1 MSVVGRAR
9 GGSSFLS
16 ALFATSAV
24 AVIVSAGSASAQTAP
39 APEASEPASATA
51 LSEIVVTGSRIR
63 STGFTAPT
71 PTQALGQADLERN
84 AEPNIF
90 TTIAQLPSLQGST
103 GATTGTFST
112 SSGSQGLSSFSL
124 RGLSP
129 IRTLTLLDGQRVVPA
144 NITGVPDIS
153 LFPQLLVQRVDVV
166 TGGASASYGSDA
178 VGGVVNFIT
187 DKKFE
192 GFKAN
197 VSAGVT
203 TYGDNEQ
210 VLFQVAG
217 GKAFLNDRLHVQVSA
232 EYDDEEG
239 VPAGGF
245 GEDAPGSRD
254 WYTTATLINRGVTN
268 DGSPQYLY
276 REHAQA
282 YQYTKYGLISAGP
295 LQGTAFD
302 QNGNP
307 FQFQYGS
314 NGVPSKAANGAVIG
328 CYSNG
333 GFCVGG
339 DLSGNVGVGTS
350 LQSEIK
356 RMNSYGRIAYDIDDN
371 NEIYATL
378 NVARVESSNQPNPG
392 GATTGLT
399 MQCSN
404 PYLPASVAAACAAN
418 NITSFTFGTSNA
430 LLPHNISV
438 HPTRTQ
444 YRGVVGAD
452 GKFAAFGTD
461 WHYDAYYTHG
471 ENTTNIH
478 VNNIM
483 LNPRYRAAVQ
493 ATLVNGQIVCTDP
506 VARANGCQPINVF
519 GGQRPS
525 DAALAYIT
533 PENGPYQHSVQKQ
546 DVASI
551 NFSGEPINGW
561 AGPVALAFGAEYRRE
576 AYHVQGDP
584 YGDGSAASPYT
595 TDYPAD
601 PLLNTAGNNWYAGN
615 YHSGAGKYSVKEAY
629 AEVNVPLVN
638 SDSAGKANLNAAGRW
653 TDYSTSGT
661 VYTWKVG
668 ATWDTPVDGVRLRA
682 VTSRDVRAPNLSE
695 LFAAPVTTTLPNF
708 TIPSNGTPP
717 PGQPAGPGALL
728 VLQNV
733 VGNPDLKPEIAKNTT
748 LGVVLS
754 NPKWLPGF
762 SVSVDWYNIV
772 LNGGISSLSAQQVV
786 NFCYAGLTQYCGSFN
801 FAPPAGTTPY
811 VNAQVFNLAS
821 IKTSGFDIEAS
832 YRFDVP
838 SVPGHFDLRALA
850 TNTHKF
856 VTNQGFPGGSVV
868 DTAGQNSGATPDWKV
883 LAVQTWTSDRFML
896 SLQERWFSD
905 GVIGGQYIECAA
917 GSCPVG
923 RSAADNNNYPTIDNN
938 QMKGATYVDVSGSYE
953 IKHGLTAYFKVAN
966 LFNKDPVPSPQT
978 NTGLDANPALYD
990 LLGRFYHVGLRYSF

>member
-1 MSVVGRAR
+1 MSALGRTRVG
-9 GGSSFLS
+9 SPFLNV
-16 ALFATSAV
+16 LFATSAV
-24 AVIVSAGSASAQTAP
+24 AMIVSAGSASAQTAQAP
-39 APEASEPASATA
+39 ASSEPTA
-51 LSEIVVTGSRIR
+51 LTEIVVTGTRIR

-71 PTQALGQADLERN
+71 PTQVLGQADLERN
-84 AEPNIF
+84 AEPNVF

-112 SSGSQGLSSFSL
+112 SSGQQGLSSFSL
-124 RGLSP
+124 RGLGT

-187 DKKFE
+187 NKRFE

-203 TYGDNEQ
+203 TYGDDEQ
-210 VLFQVAG
+210 FLLQVAG
-217 GKAFLNDRLHVQVSA
+217 GKAFLNDRLHVQVSG
-232 EYDDEEG
+232 EYDDEKG

-254 WYTTATLINRGVTN
+254 WYTTATLVNRGVTN

-302 QNGNP
+302 QAGNP

-314 NGVPSKAANGAVIG
+314 NGVPAKNAAGTVNG
-328 CYSNG
+328 CYSSG

-339 DLSGNVGVGTS
+339 DLSGNVGIGTS

-356 RMNSYGRIAYDIDDN
+356 RMGSYGRVAYDIDDN
-371 NEIYATL
+371 NEIYGTL
-378 NVARVESSNQPNPG
+378 NIARVESSNQPNPG

-404 PYLPASVAAACAAN
+404 PYLPASVVTACANN

-430 LLPHNISV
+430 LLPNNISV

-444 YRGVVGAD
+444 YRGVIGAD

-478 VNNIM
+478 VNDIM
-483 LNPRYRAAVQ
+483 LTPRYRAAIQ
-493 ATLVNGQIVCTDP
+493 ATLVGGQIVCSDP
-506 VARANGCQPINVF
+506 VARANGCAPINVF

-525 DAALAYIT
+525 DAALKYIE

-546 DVASI
+546 DVASL
-551 NFSGEPINGW
+551 NFSGEPIQGW
-561 AGPVALAFGAEYRRE
+561 AGPVAVAFGGEYRRE

-595 TDYPAD
+595 ADYPAD
-601 PLLNTAGNNWYAGN
+601 PLLGTAGNNWYAGN

-629 AEVNVPLVN
+629 AEVNLPLMN
-638 SDSAGKANLNAAGRW
+638 SESAGKANLNFAGRW

-668 ATWDTPVDGVRLRA
+668 GTWDTPLDGVRLRA

-695 LFAAPVTTTLPNF
+695 LYAAPVTTTLPNF
-708 TIPSNGTPP
+708 TNPFTG
-717 PGQPAGPGALL
+717 GALL

-733 VGNPDLKPEIAKNTT
+733 VGNPDLKPEIAKNATV
-748 LGVVLS
+748 GVVLS
-754 NPKWLPGF
+754 NPTWLPGF
-762 SVSVDWYNIV
+762 SASVDWYNIV
-772 LNGGISSLSAQQVV
+772 LNGGISSLSAQQEV
-786 NFCYAGLTQYCGSFN
+786 NFCFSGLQQFCSAFN
-801 FAPPAGTTPY
+801 FAPAQGTPY

-821 IKTSGFDIEAS
+821 IKTSGFDIESS
-832 YRFDVP
+832 YRFDLP
-838 SVPGHFDLRALA
+838 SVPGHFAVRVLA

-856 VTNQGFPGGSVV
+856 VTNPGIPGAIAV
-868 DTAGQNSGATPDWKV
+868 DSAGQNSGATPDWKV
-883 LAVQTWTSDRFML
+883 LAVQSWDSDRFSL

-905 GVIGGQYIECAA
+905 GTFGNQYVTCAA
-917 GSCPVG
+917 GSCPV
-923 RSAADNNNYPTIDNN
+923 STNNNPTIDYNH
-938 QMKGATYVDVSGSYE
+938 MKGATYVDVSGSY
-953 IKHGLTAYFKVAN
+953 KVTKTLQAYFKVAN
-966 LFNKDPVPSPQT
+966 LLNRDPTPSPQT

>member
-1 MSVVGRAR
+1 MSDEGRAR
-9 GGSSFLS
+9 GGSRFLN

-24 AVIVSAGSASAQTAP
+24 ALAVSAGAAHAQVAP
-39 APEASEPASATA
+39 APAPSEPAATS

-63 STGFTAPT
+63 TTGFTAPT

-84 AEPNIF
+84 AEPNVF

-112 SSGSQGLSSFSL
+112 SSGQQGLSSFSL
-124 RGLSP
+124 RGLGT

-144 NITGVPDIS
+144 NVTGVPDIS

-187 DKKFE
+187 DKRFE

-210 VLFQVAG
+210 FLVQLAAG
-217 GKAFLNDRLHVQVSA
+217 KNFLNDRLHVQVSG

-245 GEDAPGSRD
+245 GEDAPGDRD
-254 WYTTATLINRGVTN
+254 WYTTATLVNRGVTN

-302 QNGNP
+302 VNGNP

-314 NGVPSKAANGAVIG
+314 NGVPSKAANGAVSN

-339 DLSGNVGVGTS
+339 DLSGNVGIGTS
-350 LQSEIK
+350 LQSELK
-356 RMNSYGRIAYDIDDN
+356 RLNGYTRVAYDIDDN
-371 NEIYATL
+371 NEIYGTL
-378 NVARVESSNQPNPG
+378 NVARVETANQPNPG

-399 MQCSN
+399 LQCSN
-404 PYLPASVAAACAAN
+404 PYLPASVATACANAG
-418 NITSFTFGTSNA
+418 ITQFTFGTSNA
-430 LLPHNISV
+430 LLPRNISV

-444 YRGVVGAD
+444 VRAVMGAD
-452 GKFAAFGTD
+452 GKFNAVGTD
-461 WHYDAYYTHG
+461 WSYDAYYTHG

-478 VNNIM
+478 VNDIM
-483 LNPRYRAAVQ
+483 LNPRYRLAIQ
-493 ATLVNGQIVCTDP
+493 ATLLNGQIVCADAT
-506 VARANGCQPINVF
+506 ARANGCQPINVF
-519 GGQRPS
+519 GGQTPS

-533 PENGPYQHSVQKQ
+533 PKNGPYQHSVQKQ

-551 NFSGEPINGW
+551 NFSGEPIQGW

-576 AYHVQGDP
+576 QYHVQGDP

-595 TDYPAD
+595 VDYPAD
-601 PLLNTAGNNWYAGN
+601 PALSTAGNNWYAGN

-629 AEVNVPLVN
+629 AEVNVPLVD
-638 SDSAGKANLNAAGRW
+638 SDAAGKANLNMAGRW
-653 TDYSTSGT
+653 TDYSSSGT

-668 ATWDTPVDGVRLRA
+668 GTWDTPIDGIRLRA

-708 TIPSNGTPP
+708 TIPSTGTPP
-717 PGQPAGPGALL
+717 PGAPSGGALL

-733 VGNPDLKPEIAKNTT
+733 VGNPDLKPEIAKNFT

-762 SVSVDWYNIV
+762 SASVDWYNIV
-772 LNGGISSLSAQQVV
+772 LDGGISSLSAQQVV
-786 NFCYAGLTQYCGSFN
+786 NFCYAGLTQYCGAFN
-801 FAPPAGTTPY
+801 FSPPAGVTPY

-832 YRFDVP
+832 YRFDLP

-868 DTAGQNSGATPDWKV
+868 DTAGQNSGNTPDWKV

-905 GVIGGQYIECAA
+905 GVIGGQYIECAP

-923 RSAADNNNYPTIDNN
+923 RTATDNNNYPTIDYNR
-938 QMKGATYVDVSGSYE
+938 MDGATYVDLSGSYQ
-953 IKHGLTAYFKVAN
+953 IKDGLKAYFKVAN
-966 LFNKDPVPSPQT
+966 LFNKDPTPSPQT

-990 LLGRFYHVGLRYSF
+990 LMGRFYHVGLRYEF

>member
-1 MSVVGRAR
+1 MSALGPRRR
-9 GGSSFLS
+9 GSPFLNV
-16 ALFATSAV
+16 LFATSAV
-24 AVIVSAGSASAQTAP
+24 AVIASAGSASAQAAQAP
-39 APEASEPASATA
+39 AAADPAPTA
-51 LSEIVVTGSRIR
+51 MTEIVVTGTRIR
-63 STGFTAPT
+63 FSGFTAPT
-71 PTQALGQADLERN
+71 PTQVLGQADLERN

-112 SSGSQGLSSFSL
+112 SSGQQGLSSFSL
-124 RGLSP
+124 RGLGT

-153 LFPQLLVQRVDVV
+153 LFPQLLVERVDVV

-187 DKKFE
+187 NKRFE

-197 VSAGVT
+197 VEGGVT
-203 TYGDNEQ
+203 TYDDNKQ
-210 VLFQVAG
+210 YLLQVAA
-217 GKAFLNDRLHVQVSA
+217 GKAFLNDRLHVQVSG
-232 EYDDEEG
+232 EYDHEDG

-245 GEDAPGSRD
+245 GEDAPGGRD
-254 WYTTATLINRGVTN
+254 WYTTATLVNRGVTN

-307 FQFQYGS
+307 FKFQYGS

-328 CYSNG
+328 CYSSG

-350 LQSEIK
+350 LQSKLK
-356 RMNSYGRIAYDIDDN
+356 RMNGYTRVGYDLNAD
-371 NEIYATL
+371 NEIYATF
-378 NVARVESSNQPNPG
+378 NVARVETSNQPNPG

-399 MQCSN
+399 MSCSN
-404 PYLPASVAAACAAN
+404 PYLPASVVAACAAN

-430 LLPHNISV
+430 LLPRNISV

-444 YRGVVGAD
+444 YRGVIGAD
-452 GKFAAFGTD
+452 GKFTALGTD
-461 WHYDAYYTHG
+461 WHYDAYYEHG

-478 VNNIM
+478 VRDIM
-483 LNPRYRAAVQ
+483 LTPRYKAAVQ

-551 NFSGEPINGW
+551 NFSGEPVQGW
-561 AGPVALAFGAEYRRE
+561 AGPVSVAFGGEYRRE

-595 TDYPAD
+595 ADYPGD
-601 PLLNTAGNNWYAGN
+601 PLLNTLGNNWYAGN
-615 YHSGAGKYSVKEAY
+615 YHSGAGKYNVKEAY
-629 AEVNVPLVN
+629 LEVNLPLVN
-638 SDSAGKANLNAAGRW
+638 SESLGKANLNAAGRW

-668 ATWDTPVDGVRLRA
+668 GTWDTPIDGVRLRA

-695 LFAAPVTTTLPNF
+695 LYAAPVTTTLPNF
-708 TIPSNGTPP
+708 TIPSTGTPP
-717 PGQPAGPGALL
+717 PGAPSGGALL
-728 VLQNV
+728 VLQNL
-733 VGNPDLKPEIAKNTT
+733 VGNPNLKPEIAKNTT
-748 LGVVLS
+748 LGVVLA

-786 NFCYAGLTQYCGSFN
+786 DFCYAGLTQYCSSFN
-801 FAPPAGTTPY
+801 FAPPSGVTPY

-821 IKTSGFDIEAS
+821 IKTSGFDIETS
-832 YRFDVP
+832 YRFEIP
-838 SVPGHFDLRALA
+838 SVPGRFDLRALA
-850 TNTHKF
+850 TNTHKY
-856 VTNQGFPGGSVV
+856 VTSQGFPGGSVI
-868 DTAGQNSGATPDWKV
+868 DSAGQNSGATPDWKV
-883 LAVQTWTSDRFML
+883 LAVQTWSSDRFSL

-905 GVIGGQYIECAA
+905 GTFGNQYIECSA

-923 RSAADNNNYPTIDNN
+923 RTPTENNNYPTIDYNH
-938 QMKGATYVDVSGSYE
+938 MKGATYVDVSGSYKVTKE
-953 IKHGLTAYFKVAN
+953 LQAYFKVAN
-966 LFNKDPVPSPQT
+966 LFNKDPTPSPQT

-990 LLGRFYHVGLRYSF
+990 LLGRFYHVGVRYSF